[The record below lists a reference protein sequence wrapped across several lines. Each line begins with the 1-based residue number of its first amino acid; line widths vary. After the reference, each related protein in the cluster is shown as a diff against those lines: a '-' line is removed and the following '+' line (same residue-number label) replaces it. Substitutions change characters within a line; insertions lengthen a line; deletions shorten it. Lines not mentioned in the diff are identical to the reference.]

1 MSLSGQGASHPPRRS
16 STRCSIPSHANHWV
30 GQLDLQPSS
39 LKLFS
44 LQWPRKTTVDT
55 TRPHNFAHF
64 LDSRHS
70 IDTGA
75 TCCRWGTTGVRTRR
89 PSVEQVSQAS
99 GSSTLGRLE
108 TGWGGL
114 KKVGC
119 WAAFWRAS
127 DGKWR
132 FPMAQPSLVGQT
144 RSHVPEVLVA
154 WLRRFFFEEGTR
166 CLLVAQ
172 MQVPFLPRACH
183 LLLSEENSA
192 KLQKTYPF
200 PSLTRL
206 VDLQRTSR
214 ASLSI
219 PSDGTPS
226 HQARQDE
233 RVTQL
238 LATVTNPTNVGGTSH
253 GDLRPSWLSH
263 HQKMSP
269 HLHGP
274 KTSWGGFRA
283 VALGQADALDEG
295 VIPSHKP
302 MPSSSQYLE
311 GRACP

>member
-1 MSLSGQGASHPPRRS
+1 MNNPQFEAICHFETQALEPSLGVAVEIRSSLVGQGRTRALVNSLCPCPAKAQATRHVVLQLDARFRVTRTIGSANWTCNPPRSNCFRCNGPEKQQW
-16 STRCSIPSHANHWV
+16 TRHAHTI
-30 GQLDLQPSS
+30 L
-39 LKLFS
+39 
-44 LQWPRKTTVDT
+44 
-55 TRPHNFAHF
+55 HIF

-75 TCCRWGTTGVRTRR
+75 TCCRRGTTGVRTRR
-89 PSVEQVSQAS
+89 PSVEQVSQTS
-99 GSSTLGRLE
+99 GSSTLGRLQ

-132 FPMAQPSLVGQT
+132 FPMAQPSLAGQT
-144 RSHVPEVLVA
+144 RSHVPEVLA
-154 WLRRFFFEEGTR
+154 ALLRRFFFEEGTR

-172 MQVPFLPRACH
+172 MQVPLLPRACH
-183 LLLSEENSA
+183 LVLSEENSA

-238 LATVTNPTNVGGTSH
+238 LAT
-253 GDLRPSWLSH
+253 
-263 HQKMSP
+263 
-269 HLHGP
+269 
-274 KTSWGGFRA
+274 
-283 VALGQADALDEG
+283 
-295 VIPSHKP
+295 IPSP
-302 MPSSSQYLE
+302 TRPTLA
-311 GRACP
+311 GRVTAT